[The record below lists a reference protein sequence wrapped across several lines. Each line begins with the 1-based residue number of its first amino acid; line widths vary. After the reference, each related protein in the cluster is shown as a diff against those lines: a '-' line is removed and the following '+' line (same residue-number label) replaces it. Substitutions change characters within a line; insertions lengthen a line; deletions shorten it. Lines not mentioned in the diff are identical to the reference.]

1 MNGHVN
7 GRDKKRVAV
16 VFNPVKGAP
25 EEMRQ
30 QVTEAAERHGW
41 ETPVFL
47 ETSVEDPGFTPA
59 QQAVEEGHDMVF
71 AAGGDGTVRAVA
83 AALRGT
89 DAALA
94 IIPVGTGNLLARN
107 LKLPLD
113 VPAAIETAFSGQD
126 TRIDVCTALL
136 THPSGESEELDFV
149 VMAGIGLDAQMIVNT
164 DDDLKKRVGFL
175 AYGVAIAKSLRGGR
189 RLALRW
195 RLNDGPERR
204 TRVHSLI
211 VGNCGDL
218 VGGVPL
224 LPDAVANDGHFD
236 VVALRP
242 RGLPGWGL
250 IVARLATQMGQKVLN
265 RLRRRDEQITGG
277 SGDIEELQYATGTRL
292 EVTLPAPE
300 MFEVD
305 GDEVGEVTAFTV
317 TIEPECLL
325 VREPV
330 PPPTTE
336 PGEPRPGTEIFG
348 G

>member
-1 MNGHVN
+1 M
-7 GRDKKRVAV
+7 DKKRVAV
-16 VFNPVKGAP
+16 VYNPVKRAP
-25 EEMRQ
+25 EEMKQ
-30 QVTEAAERHGW
+30 QVTAAARRHGW
-41 ETPVFL
+41 EDPVFL
-47 ETSVEDPGFTPA
+47 ETTVEDPGFTPA
-59 QQAVEEGHDMVF
+59 QQAVEDGHDMIF

-89 DAALA
+89 GAALA
-94 IIPVGTGNLLARN
+94 VIPVGTGNLLARN
-107 LKLPLD
+107 LRLPLD
-113 VPAAIETAFSGQD
+113 VPGAVETAFSGQD

-164 DDDLKKRVGFL
+164 DDDLKKRIGFL
-175 AYGVAIAKSLRGGR
+175 AYGVAIARSLRGGR
-189 RLALRW
+189 RLRLTW
-195 RLNDGPERR
+195 RLNGGHERH

-218 VGGVPL
+218 VAGVPL

-236 VVALRP
+236 IVALRP

-250 IVARLATQMGQKVLN
+250 IVGRLATQMGRKVLN

-277 SGDIEELQYATGTRL
+277 PGDIEQLQYTTGTRL
-292 EVTLPAPE
+292 EVRLPAPE

-330 PPPTTE
+330 PPPTAE
-336 PGEPRPGTEIFG
+336 PGEPRPGTAVFG